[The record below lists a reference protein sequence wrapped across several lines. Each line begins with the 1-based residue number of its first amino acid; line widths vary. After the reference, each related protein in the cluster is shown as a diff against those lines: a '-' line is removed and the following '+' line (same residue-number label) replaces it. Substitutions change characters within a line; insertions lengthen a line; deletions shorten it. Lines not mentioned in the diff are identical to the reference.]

1 MMYTFLFK
9 DWFAQGVSTRHWYR
23 EREGRIIVIHKVIP
37 HALGSTLQKLWC
49 KADKDLQEGKRA
61 RFTWSRTVMTI

>member
-1 MMYTFLFK
+1 M
-9 DWFAQGVSTRHWYR
+9 
-23 EREGRIIVIHKVIP
+23 IHKVIP

-61 RFTWSRTVMTI
+61 RFTWSRTVMTTVFIRLTALGAY